1 MSASPDHWRLLRT
14 PAADGAYNMALDQAI
29 LEQVGAGS
37 QPPTLRFF
45 AWQPACLSL
54 GQAQPG
60 ADVDLERLR
69 ARGWQIV
76 RRITGGRAILHTDEI
91 TYSVTLPL
99 HHPLAQGDVV
109 SSYRRLSAALL
120 AGVEALGFR
129 AQADQRAQAVAN
141 GKGPV
146 CFEVPSDY
154 EITASGR
161 KLIGSA
167 QVRRGNALLQH
178 GSLPLHGD
186 IARICDALAFP
197 DDETRERTKG
207 RVRARAA
214 TLADVLGRV
223 VSWDAAADALAGA
236 FVATFGLT
244 LSLEAPSPAEQVRA
258 EELRRALYAADSWTF
273 RL

>member
-1 MSASPDHWRLLRT
+1 MSASSDHWRLLRT

-29 LEQVGAGS
+29 LEQVGAGNL
-37 QPPTLRFF
+37 PPTLRFF

-54 GQAQPG
+54 GQAQSG

-91 TYSVTLPL
+91 TYSVALPL

-109 SSYRRLSAALL
+109 SSYRRLSTALL

-129 AQADQRAQAVAN
+129 AQADQRAQAIAN
-141 GKGPV
+141 SKGPV
-146 CFEVPSDY
+146 CFETPSDY
-154 EITASGR
+154 EITANGR

-186 IARICDALAFP
+186 IARICDALTFP
-197 DDETRERTKG
+197 DDETREQTKV

-223 VSWDAAADALAGA
+223 VSWEAAADALAGA
-236 FVATFGLT
+236 FAVTFGLI
-244 LSLEAPSPAEQVRA
+244 LSPETPSPAEQARA
-258 EELRRALYAADSWTF
+258 EELRRDVYAADSWTF